1 MTEID
6 MKMDD
11 KESKKN
17 SDFLS
22 DFFFY
27 FPHKVFFFI
36 YNFLEAGKKVRKK
49 NCSHL
54 SKGLGVMN
62 TEIKAI

>member
-17 SDFLS
+17 FDFLS
-22 DFFFY
+22 DFFFT
-27 FPHKVFFFI
+27 FLTKFFFFI

-49 NCSHL
+49 IVHTWA
-54 SKGLGVMN
+54 KVWG
-62 TEIKAI
+62 